1 VPIDLNADMGESFG
15 GYTMGQDDALLDYV
29 TSANIACGFHA
40 GDFTVMAR
48 TVEAAA
54 KKGVAIGAHPSY
66 PDLQGFGRRKLD
78 MTPPEIEACLL
89 YQIGAL
95 EAFAKTA
102 GTRLSHVKAHGA
114 LYNVAAAEQP
124 VARAYAQAV
133 ARYNPELALVCLA
146 TSPLMI
152 EEGER
157 AGLRV
162 VREAFA
168 DRAYNP
174 DGSLVSRR
182 LLGSM
187 LSNPADAANQ
197 VLTIAKHGFL
207 LAHNGVRLE
216 LRADTICIHGDGSHA
231 LEIAQAVRAKLHKNG
246 IDVCQPKS

>member
-216 LRADTICIHGDGSHA
+216 LRVDTICIHGDGPHA